1 MQQVKWK
8 SGLAGLVVLALV
20 VGGLAVAN
28 QPAAARPTVT
38 VYKTPT

>member
-1 MQQVKWK
+1 MQQAKWK
-8 SGLAGLVVLALV
+8 VSLASVAVLALA
-20 VGGLAVAN
+20 VGGLTAVN